1 MVTRDVWRGFLSLL
15 NVTNFS
21 YLGFFLQIPKIGHIL
36 YVPVSVIDW
45 KENLY
50 SRFRCRHVHFRGLK
64 SHSDKSFIEAIAKE
78 AEANCSSNLFSP
90 STMFC
95 IKKAVSYITA
105 AALYLLHSSVMG
117 CSLLLKQA
125 SGINKLLVSPGTFLG
140 YKIDKSECH
149 PDETAESKGEG
160 KVSISSIS
168 LCNKYLS
175 KVNTK

>member
-1 MVTRDVWRGFLSLL
+1 MEGFIVTIE
-15 NVTNFS
+15 S
-21 YLGFFLQIPKIGHIL
+21 YELQLLGFFLQIPKIGHIL
-36 YVPVSVIDW
+36 YAPVSVIDW

-50 SRFRCRHVHFRGLK
+50 NRFRRRHVHFRGLK

-78 AEANCSSNLFSP
+78 AEANCSSNLSSP

-105 AALYLLHSSVMG
+105 TASYLLHCSVMG

-125 SGINKLLVSPGTFLG
+125 SGINKLLVSLGTFLG

-149 PDETAESKGEG
+149 PDEIAESKGEG
-160 KVSISSIS
+160 KLSISSIS

-175 KVNTK
+175 KVNKK